1 MRVVL
6 IGSVAAV
13 ASSVAIA
20 TQSNGMLPGETICV
34 IVSSP
39 DGAFAGSG
47 QLQTS
52 PDNITF
58 TNVGAVAAAS
68 ATKVNAIVADRFIRL
83 NVTARTAG
91 TLEAVIVGTT
101 G

>member
-1 MRVVL
+1 MRFVL
-6 IGSVAAV
+6 VASLAAV
-13 ASSVAIA
+13 SASTGVS
-20 TQSNGMLPGETICV
+20 TQSGGMLPGETV
-34 IVSSP
+34 GVLLSSP

-52 PDNITF
+52 PDNATW
-58 TNVGAVAAAS
+58 TNVGTAQAS
-68 ATKVNAIVADRFIRL
+68 VGTKINIIALDRFIRL

-91 TLEAVIVGTT
+91 TLEAVIIGNP